1 MQVDGNDNVR
11 NIKCLVLDTIEQN
24 ASDKIIK
31 FRKTYVFSRKLTIA
45 LENMQLDL
53 HIEYVH
59 LTSNLMEYIAIWL
72 MFVVCRPS
80 RCRSLLVASNMCSR
94 STIGI
99 LPIYIENPYHKHS
112 VSFQKLT
119 CPSWVSH
126 NDRCPRDFIPRG

>member
-1 MQVDGNDNVR
+1 MQIDGNDNVH
-11 NIKCLVLDTIEQN
+11 NIKCLALDTIEQN

-31 FRKTYVFSRKLTIA
+31 FCKTYVFSRKLTIA

-53 HIEYVH
+53 HIEYIY
-59 LTSNLMEYIAIWL
+59 LTSNLMEHVAIWL

-80 RCRSLLVASNMCSR
+80 RCRSLLVVVVMCSR

-99 LPIYIENPYHKHS
+99 LPIYIENRYHKHS

-119 CPSWVSH
+119 CPSWVLH

>member
-11 NIKCLVLDTIEQN
+11 NIKCLVLDTVEQN

-59 LTSNLMEYIAIWL
+59 LTSNLMA
-72 MFVVCRPS
+72 V
-80 RCRSLLVASNMCSR
+80 SLS
-94 STIGI
+94 
-99 LPIYIENPYHKHS
+99 
-112 VSFQKLT
+112 
-119 CPSWVSH
+119 
-126 NDRCPRDFIPRG
+126 

>member
-11 NIKCLVLDTIEQN
+11 NTKCLVLDTIEQN

-31 FRKTYVFSRKLTIA
+31 FCETYVFSRKLTIA
-45 LENMQLDL
+45 LENMRLYL
-53 HIEYVH
+53 HIEYMH
-59 LTSNLMEYIAIWL
+59 LTSNLVEYIAIWL

-80 RCRSLLVASNMCSR
+80 RCRSLLVASKMCSR

-112 VSFQKLT
+112 VRFPKLT
-119 CPSWVSH
+119 CPS
-126 NDRCPRDFIPRG
+126 